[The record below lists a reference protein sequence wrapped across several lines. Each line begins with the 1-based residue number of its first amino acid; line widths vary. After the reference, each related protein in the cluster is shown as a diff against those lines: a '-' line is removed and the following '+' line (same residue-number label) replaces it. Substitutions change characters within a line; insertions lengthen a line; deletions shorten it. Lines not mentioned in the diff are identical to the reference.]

1 MKIRWHAED
10 TILDNVEAVRRRIAE
25 RRVEKAVVALPA
37 PPVPEHDQVS
47 EASEES
53 FPASDAPTWTTST
66 ASVAP
71 PLPLARERI
80 FAQ

>member
-10 TILDNVEAVRRRIAE
+10 TILDNVEAVRWRIAE
-25 RRVEKAVVALPA
+25 RRVQKAVATRPA
-37 PPVPEHDQVS
+37 PPVSEHDQVS

-66 ASVAP
+66 ASVAATVKP
-71 PLPLARERI
+71 SRTPE
-80 FAQ
+80 